1 VTQRRKKSQRR
12 RTRVKTPVFRVL
24 APSRDLEETDFRT
37 LCERRRLDGAHEDP
51 MSTAALVRQ
60 ARHGTPPSATV
71 PLRASV
77 AGTAL

>member
-1 VTQRRKKSQRR
+1 VI
-12 RTRVKTPVFRVL
+12 TPVFRVL

-60 ARHGTPPSATV
+60 ARHGTP
-71 PLRASV
+71 R
-77 AGTAL
+77 